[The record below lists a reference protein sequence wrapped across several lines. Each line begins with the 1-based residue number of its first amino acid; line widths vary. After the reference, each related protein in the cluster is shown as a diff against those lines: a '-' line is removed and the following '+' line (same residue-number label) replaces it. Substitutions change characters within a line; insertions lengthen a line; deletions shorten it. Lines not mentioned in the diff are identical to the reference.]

1 MEVFNRRSLFSGFE
15 KGVLD
20 LIGDLPEESYY
31 LTSNGRFVDVDAIQP
46 NDVFQINFRLVGGKG
61 GFRSVLRSFRISKSS
76 NQLMCRDLSGHRI
89 GDVKEAERLKKWN
102 SKKGEREKEKKR
114 KA

>member
-1 MEVFNRRSLFSGFE
+1 
-15 KGVLD
+15 
-20 LIGDLPEESYY
+20 
-31 LTSNGRFVDVDAIQP
+31 
-46 NDVFQINFRLVGGKG
+46 
-61 GFRSVLRSFRISKSS
+61 
-76 NQLMCRDLSGHRI
+76 MCRDLSGHRI